1 MLIVSLNIV
10 PGGQADKVYTIGR
23 IVIVNTGDIQPNTLE
38 YKYEGRFEKFME
50 YTDSTV
56 SYVLHCDEMFH
67 YREDGALDLIRKFTN
82 DFTAQIKQKGLPR

>member
-1 MLIVSLNIV
+1 M
-10 PGGQADKVYTIGR
+10 KVDTI
-23 IVIVNTGDIQPNTLE
+23 
-38 YKYEGRFEKFME
+38 FEKFME